1 MENRTF
7 VLFFMIITW
16 HFKDIHQLEKVE
28 LYEILKI
35 RAIVFVVEQ
44 NCVYLDLDDKDNDA
58 LHFLGKNEE
67 NEIVAYC
74 RIFTPTIKESDAAI
88 GRVLVMQEYRGTG
101 LGKLLMQKAIDY
113 LENNLT
119 VHSIKIEAQH
129 YLLAFYQSLGF
140 KKTSEVYLLDEIPH
154 IEMVR

>member
-1 MENRTF
+1 
-7 VLFFMIITW
+7 MIITW
-16 HFKDIHQLEKVE
+16 HFKGIHQLEKEE

-58 LHFLGKNEE
+58 IHLLGKNEE
-67 NEIVAYC
+67 NEIVTYC
-74 RIFTPTIKESDAAI
+74 RIFAPTKAESYAAI
-88 GRVLVMQEYRGTG
+88 GRVLVKQEYRETG

-113 LENNLT
+113 LENNLD
-119 VHSIKIEAQH
+119 VRSIKIEAQY
-129 YLLAFYQSLGF
+129 YLFAFYQSLGF
-140 KKTSEVYLLDEIPH
+140 QKTSEIYLLDEIPH